1 LSKNMKGRYPL
12 KDLSTEKIIIIDFKA
27 VS

>member
-1 LSKNMKGRYPL
+1 MKGRYPL
-12 KDLSTEKIIIIDFKA
+12 KDLSREKIIIIDFKA